1 MPLPKFIQ
9 FHECKQVNGANPMPA
24 RRFPPPWSVKKQE
37 ARRSTAKLLERDE
50 ARRIAVNAWKHEMVP
65 GAGAVSMDD
74 HPDAA
79 DNPLDQTEQE
89 LLISTVS
96 DEALEK
102 AACGTSWAQTY
113 PQTCVATICVGD
125 SSFPKKLNGQIPN
138 AR

>member
-1 MPLPKFIQ
+1 MELTRCPL
-9 FHECKQVNGANPMPA
+9 AA
-24 RRFPPPWSVKKQE
+24 SRRRGRSRNRKPGD
-37 ARRSTAKLLERDE
+37 RRQKLLERDE

>member
-1 MPLPKFIQ
+1 MDNHPQ
-9 FHECKQVNGANPMPA
+9 A
-24 RRFPPPWSVKKQE
+24 
-37 ARRSTAKLLERDE
+37 TD
-50 ARRIAVNAWKHEMVP
+50 NA
-65 GAGAVSMDD
+65 
-74 HPDAA
+74 
-79 DNPLDQTEQE
+79 LDQIEQE

-125 SSFPKKLNGQIPN
+125 SSSPKKLNGQIPK

>member
-1 MPLPKFIQ
+1 
-9 FHECKQVNGANPMPA
+9 
-24 RRFPPPWSVKKQE
+24 
-37 ARRSTAKLLERDE
+37 
-50 ARRIAVNAWKHEMVP
+50 
-65 GAGAVSMDD
+65 MDD
-74 HPDAA
+74 YPDAA

-102 AACGTSWAQTY
+102 AACGTSWGQTY

-125 SSFPKKLNGQIPN
+125 SIFPEKLSGQSPN

>member
-1 MPLPKFIQ
+1 MTSRQ
-9 FHECKQVNGANPMPA
+9 ADV
-24 RRFPPPWSVKKQE
+24 RPPPWSVKKQE

-50 ARRIAVNAWKHEMVP
+50 ARRIAVNA
-65 GAGAVSMDD
+65 AGAVSMDD
-74 HPDAA
+74 HPHATVNA
-79 DNPLDQTEQE
+79 IDQTEQE

-125 SSFPKKLNGQIPN
+125 ALFPKKLSGQTRN

>member
-1 MPLPKFIQ
+1 MDYHP
-9 FHECKQVNGANPMPA
+9 PA
-24 RRFPPPWSVKKQE
+24 
-37 ARRSTAKLLERDE
+37 TD
-50 ARRIAVNAWKHEMVP
+50 NA
-65 GAGAVSMDD
+65 
-74 HPDAA
+74 
-79 DNPLDQTEQE
+79 LDQTEQE

-125 SSFPKKLNGQIPN
+125 SSLPKKLNAQIPN

>member
-1 MPLPKFIQ
+1 MSIS
-9 FHECKQVNGANPMPA
+9 NMSRAGD
-24 RRFPPPWSVKKQE
+24 RRQNYWN
-37 ARRSTAKLLERDE
+37 ATRRE
-50 ARRIAVNAWKHEMVP
+50 AVNAS
-65 GAGAVSMDD
+65 GAVVMDD
-74 HPDAA
+74 HPHAI
-79 DNPLDQTEQE
+79 DNAIDQTEQE

-125 SSFPKKLNGQIPN
+125 ALFPTKLSGQTRN